1 MALYRAGTVA
11 ERLRVAPTTIR
22 AWSNEFSGF
31 LSPSAGKQTT
41 QTGQRRYVDADVAL
55 FGHVKRLLA
64 TGLSYSEVRDILASM
79 TPEARATAPAE
90 GELAEEVGDTPTTAL
105 ARPDLLDTIQKAID
119 AAVEREREAGQREVA
134 ALQAHLAEVQA
145 ERDRLRQQ
153 IDEQPKSLWDWLFS
167 RKKRQ

>member
-11 ERLRVAPTTIR
+11 DQLKVAPTTIR
-22 AWSNEFSGF
+22 AWSNEFATF
-31 LSPSAGKQTT
+31 LSPSAGRQMTA
-41 QTGQRRYVDADVAL
+41 TGQRRYSDADIAV

-64 TGLSYSEVRDILASM
+64 TGLSYSEVRDVLTSM
-79 TPEARATAPAE
+79 TPEARAAAPVDADQV
-90 GELAEEVGDTPTTAL
+90 GEVGDTTTTAL